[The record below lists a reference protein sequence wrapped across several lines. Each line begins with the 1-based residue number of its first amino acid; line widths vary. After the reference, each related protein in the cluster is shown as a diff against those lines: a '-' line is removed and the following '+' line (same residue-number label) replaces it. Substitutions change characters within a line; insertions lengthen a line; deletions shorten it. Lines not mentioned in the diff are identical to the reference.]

1 MSADLVFLHSG
12 HSPRCIARVDKRFD
26 GYYTLQ
32 FMARGGLELFYD
44 DARQELSGAWFWT
57 AYPGPHIRF
66 HPGAGQRQWEHRYVA
81 FKGPRVN
88 RWIADGL
95 YFEGAQPAPLRDGNE
110 TYRVL
115 FDELLAQVR
124 RHDRWGTAR
133 ATNLLERILLEL
145 AEARAQPAN
154 REAWLEP
161 VLERLTDPTGFDG
174 DYEAL
179 AKDCGF
185 SLSTLRRRFRD
196 ATGTALH
203 RYALQC
209 RIGEACSLLG
219 ETDLPLK
226 QIAEKLGYSDVFFFT
241 RQFRK
246 VMGVPPGAYRTSAQG
261 K

>member
-1 MSADLVFLHSG
+1 MAADMVFLHSG

-32 FMARGGLELFYD
+32 FMARGGLELYYGD
-44 DARQELSGAWFWT
+44 EHRTLKGAWFWT
-57 AYPGPHIRF
+57 AYPGPRICF
-66 HPGAGQRQWEHRYVA
+66 HPCGIQGWWEHRYVA

-95 YFEGAQPAPLRDGNE
+95 YFNGAQPAPERAGNQ

-124 RHDRWGTAR
+124 RHDRWGTLR
-133 ATNLLERILLEL
+133 AANLLERLLLEL
-145 AEARAQPAN
+145 AEARAQQFK
-154 REAWLEP
+154 REPWLEL
-161 VLERLTDPTGFDG
+161 VLEELSPKGSFNG

-179 AKDCGF
+179 AKSCGF
-185 SLSTLRRRFRD
+185 SLSTLRRRFRET
-196 ATGTALH
+196 TGTAIH
-203 RYALQC
+203 RYTLQC

-219 ETDLPLK
+219 ESDLPLK
-226 QIAEKLGYSDVFFFT
+226 QVAERLGYSDVYFFN
-241 RQFRK
+241 RQFRN
-246 VMGVPPGAYRTSAQG
+246 VMGVPPGAYRISAQH